1 MVLERCKIT
10 TFFQTGTLF
19 RQFIFTTR
27 LSETPNR
34 ASAIINQKKGKLLP
48 SINSKQCYY
57 EITSGCKDTTF
68 FRIGNLFRQFI
79 TLFRQFI
86 FTHRPSETPNRAPA
100 VTNQKRGNFFPPTI
114 NFRPHY
120 GIIRCCKSTTFFR
133 ITTLF
138 RKNIF
143 TTR

>member
-27 LSETPNR
+27 PSETPNR

-57 EITSGCKDTTF
+57 EITSDCKDTTF

-86 FTHRPSETPNRAPA
+86 FTHRPSETPNRPSA
-100 VTNQKRGNFFPPTI
+100 VTNQKRGNFFPPSI
-114 NFRPHY
+114 MKKPQIKLM
-120 GIIRCCKSTTFFR
+120 GCCKSTTFFR

-138 RKNIF
+138 RQNIF